1 MIKIK
6 GGERMLK
13 FSHFVKSIETRYP
26 DDRRIK
32 CTMTIAEYRDKEGD
46 IYRKAFYTKNG
57 CKPIM
62 PRQATHDELIAL
74 KKQF

>member
-1 MIKIK
+1 
-6 GGERMLK
+6 MLK

-32 CTMTIAEYRDKEGD
+32 CIMTIAEYRDEEGD
-46 IYRKAFYTKNG
+46 IYRKAFYTKKGNN
-57 CKPIM
+57 PTM
-62 PRQATHDELIAL
+62 PRQATHDELTAL

>member
-1 MIKIK
+1 
-6 GGERMLK
+6 MLK
-13 FSHFVKSIETRYP
+13 FSHFVKSIETGYP